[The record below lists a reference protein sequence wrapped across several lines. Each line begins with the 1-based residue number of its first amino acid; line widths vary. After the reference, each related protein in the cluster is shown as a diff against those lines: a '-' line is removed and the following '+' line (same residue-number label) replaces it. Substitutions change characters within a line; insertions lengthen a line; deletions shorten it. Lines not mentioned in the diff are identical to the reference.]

1 MGIYNEDYSMV
12 EVVQFKIIHP
22 IEENKDF
29 RTEILDIPQGEI
41 IGNKI
46 YGLKLSKELYRKHPI
61 VVIGS
66 GFTCIEIQRAKVP
79 IGLIEQLGFRHN
91 DLIGFWQAYLDRARY
106 VSNNTLD
113 NAQSIEIS

>member
-1 MGIYNEDYSMV
+1 MGIYKIDYAMV

-29 RTEILDIPQGEI
+29 RTEFLDIPQGEI

-66 GFTCIEIQRAKVP
+66 GFTCIEVKRAEVP
-79 IGLIEQLGFRHN
+79 IGLIEELGFRN
-91 DLIGFWQAYLDRARY
+91 YDLIDFWTGFHNGASY